1 MVGFYGAVWETY
13 AVEVNVKDT
22 VKGIL
27 RHTQRPG
34 RIDTVE
40 LGLPVMQSV
49 NGTVNLPKDFF
60 QYAIDVGQLC
70 SFIKSR

>member
-40 LGLPVMQSV
+40 LGLPVMQSD
-49 NGTVNLPKDFF
+49 K
-60 QYAIDVGQLC
+60 
-70 SFIKSR
+70 